1 MKKMATYSVTVCL
14 LVEVTW
20 ILTRKRVLYS
30 YLDRGGAEGGRGV
43 KTSTFGTIAFNQFL
57 PKRDRSAKDL
67 FCSNTLSWSRNG
79 ARCISSISFGQ
90 KRSPENEI
98 LV

>member
-1 MKKMATYSVTVCL
+1 MFTSRSDLDFDSKAFSL
-14 LVEVTW
+14 
-20 ILTRKRVLYS
+20 ILFGPGRRK
-30 YLDRGGAEGGRGV
+30 GEGGV

-57 PKRDRSAKDL
+57 PKRNRSAKDL

-90 KRSPENEI
+90 KRSPKNEI